1 MEILRNGPGA
11 QSPSGSNHA
20 SSNVASAHDRI
31 PGYRPDIDGLR
42 AVSVLAVLIFHAFPE
57 VLTGGFVGVDVFFVI
72 SGYVITKHMLREV
85 DAGTFSFLAFYG
97 RRIRRIFPALLPVLL
112 CIYAFG
118 WFEMLPEEFK
128 QLGIDIAGGAGSVAN
143 LVLWH
148 EAGYF
153 DVSAAL
159 KPLLHLWSLGVEEQ
173 FYLAWPI
180 LLLATVRMR
189 RSAIWPIAMVGLGS
203 LLLNVIVVRHDT
215 VEAFYSPLTRAW
227 EPMLGAFLAYRHTT
241 GGYRSVDQAKI
252 KGILG
257 LLLLVVSF
265 VLLKES
271 LLFPG
276 WWALMPTV
284 GAYLVIDAGASRTF
298 SSRLLGSRP
307 LVMIGLISYPLYLY
321 HWPLLSALKISSG
334 SVVPAVWRVGAL
346 LICFP
351 LALLTYRFIETP
363 IRKSRHP
370 RLSVGVLVFL
380 MAGCGFA
387 GYNVYQRGG
396 LEFRMSHMVGAF
408 ADGVNFDRDKIW
420 RRGECY
426 LEGSDQSFSG
436 SCVDAGSG
444 PLIMLWGDSRSAAL
458 YPGLRSV
465 SSGRGVRLAQF
476 STSGCPPVFGGD
488 PRCARANAQVIKIV
502 KTTKP
507 AVVVLT
513 ANWTTDRLQALT
525 ATVDALRAAG
535 VGRIVLIGQVATWQS
550 SLPKLY
556 WLFWREHH
564 EKMPARSFFGLDPA
578 SRQYDRDGA
587 AIAKQLGI
595 EYVSAFDAMC
605 NAAGCMTR
613 TGSGRGNIVMFDDS
627 HLTPSGAEAVAE
639 GIAARVFGN

>member
-1 MEILRNGPGA
+1 MEILRNGLGA
-11 QSPSGSNHA
+11 KSPNHA
-20 SSNVASAHDRI
+20 SSKVTTTPDSI

-42 AVSVLAVLIFHAFPE
+42 AVSVLAVLIFHAFPA

-72 SGYVITKHMLREV
+72 SGYVITKHMLREA
-85 DAGTFSFLAFYG
+85 DAGTFGFFAFYG
-97 RRIRRIFPALLPVLL
+97 RRIRRIFPALLPVLV
-112 CIYAFG
+112 CIYGFG

-128 QLGIDIAGGAGSVAN
+128 QLGLDIAGGAGSVAN

-180 LLLATVRMR
+180 LLLATVRAR
-189 RSAIWPIAMVGLGS
+189 KSTYWPIVLVSLGS
-203 LLLNVIVVRHDT
+203 FALNVSVVRHDT
-215 VEAFYSPLTRAW
+215 VEAFYAPWTRAW
-227 EPMLGAFLAYRHTT
+227 EPMLGALLAYRHSADSSTD
-241 GGYRSVDQAKI
+241 SSDASI
-252 KGILG
+252 KGIVG

-265 VLLKES
+265 VFLKES
-271 LLFPG
+271 LTFPG

-298 SSRLLGSRP
+298 ASRVLGWRP
-307 LVMIGLISYPLYLY
+307 LVTIGLISYPLYLY

-334 SVVPAVWRVGAL
+334 SAVPAVWRVVAL

-351 LALLTYRFIETP
+351 LALATYRYIETP

-370 RLSVGVLVFL
+370 CVVAGILVLL
-380 MAGCGFA
+380 MGGCGFA
-387 GYNVYQRGG
+387 GYNAYQRGG

-426 LEGSDQSFSG
+426 LEGTDKAFSD
-436 SCVDAGSG
+436 SCVDAGTG
-444 PLIMLWGDSRSAAL
+444 PLVMLWGDSRSAAL
-458 YPGLRSV
+458 YPGVRSA
-465 SSGRGVRLAQF
+465 SAARGVRLAQF
-476 STSGCPPVFGGD
+476 STSGCPPIFGGD
-488 PRCARANAQVIKIV
+488 PRCAQANAHVIEIV
-502 KTTKP
+502 KATKP
-507 AVVVLT
+507 AIVMLT
-513 ANWTTDRLQALT
+513 ANWSPDRLEALS
-525 ATVDALRAAG
+525 ATVAALRAAG
-535 VGRIVLIGQVATWQS
+535 VGRIILIGQVATWQS

-556 WLFWREHH
+556 WLYWREHH
-564 EKMPARSFFGLDPA
+564 EKMPARTFFGLDPA
-578 SRQYDRDGA
+578 SRRYDRDGA

-605 NAAGCMTR
+605 NAAGCITR
-613 TGSGRGNIVMFDDS
+613 TGAGRGNIVMFDDS
-627 HLTPSGAEAVAE
+627 HLTPAGAEAVAE
-639 GIAARVFGN
+639 GIAARVFGG